1 MSLEI
6 ERKYLGAGREHL
18 LAQLK
23 SYGAKQTLAPHFE
36 SNTVYDNEQGTL
48 LHDRR
53 LLRLRRREWSDHA
66 DGLLTCKIPMED
78 LVLATGPVKRR
89 EEIEISL
96 HTLSDIR
103 NMDRILKELGYHPA
117 GSYEKVRES
126 WCVEVEGKSAHMDMD
141 LLPFTETVEIEAD
154 PATLEL
160 VEHLLGLDK
169 FPTSAK
175 SYHVLYLEWLANKG
189 LPANNYMVFT
199 DDERARLRKE
209 LGLSLSGS
217 HESA

>member
-6 ERKYLGAGREHL
+6 ERKYLGADREHL

-23 SYGAKQTLAPHFE
+23 SLGARQTLAPHFE

-53 LLRLRRREWSDHA
+53 LLRLRRREWPDHA

-126 WCVEVEGKSAHMDMD
+126 WCLEVEGRSAHMDMD

-209 LGLSLSGS
+209 LCLSLSGS